1 MQGLCHKITLDL
13 RSSLGLSEGMAWR
26 LLLKAGVYLDR
37 LNRQPRKSLNKV
49 VAIHGNYGYDLIITS
64 TYEGT
69 HSPGSFHYA
78 NNAYD
83 ISNPPDNKDEILRK
97 IKMSLGKH
105 FDIIDEG
112 NHIHIEY
119 DPK

>member
-1 MQGLCHKITLDL
+1 MQGPCQKKTLDFL
-13 RSSLGLSEGMAWR
+13 ILFDLLTLMSFR
-26 LLLKAGVYLDR
+26 LLIKAGVYIDR
-37 LNRQPRKSLNKV
+37 LKRPPRKSLNKV
-49 VAIHGNYGYDLIITS
+49 VAIYGSLGYDLVITS

-69 HSPGSFHYA
+69 HSAGSLHYD

-83 ISNPPDNKDEILRK
+83 ISNPPEHKDEILRK
-97 IKMSLGKH
+97 IRDSLGRD
-105 FDIIDEG
+105 FDVIDES